1 MRTEAVDRSARYFTK
16 VFGCAEDV
24 GGDQTSPSFRRRWDS
39 SGRTKD
45 FPRQVDPAQSAAHP
59 GAGLPGI
66 HEGSSQDRLLAA
78 VQRVTDW
85 LEQVSM
91 GPRGNHGD
99 LGIHGNSFSPL
110 HGTAGSA
117 HRGTPVEACHLDA
130 EGRAVAV
137 CRRPA
142 ARIAASVRRPPR
154 GCPNGPRPAGQA

>member
-1 MRTEAVDRSARYFTK
+1 MTFVFRT
-16 VFGCAEDV
+16 
-24 GGDQTSPSFRRRWDS
+24 PSTARRRCGPHPKTSGAQPSLVYQAISLLRWS
-39 SGRTKD
+39 AFGFRHWSLAASPLALETSGRPWY
-45 FPRQVDPAQSAAHP
+45 PRRHC
-59 GAGLPGI
+59 
-66 HEGSSQDRLLAA
+66 QDRLVGS
-78 VQRVTDW
+78 VQRVADC

-91 GPRGNHGD
+91 GPRGDHGD
-99 LGIHGNSFSPL
+99 PGIHGYSFSPL

-154 GCPNGPRPAGQA
+154 GCPNGPRPAGRA